1 MTSAGHSWKDSGA
14 AAHRCPGLAV
24 YLLLFFS
31 GTVVLSMG
39 GVGAMRVSALGRA
52 WALGLTDGGVTR
64 VALHP
69 L

>member
-1 MTSAGHSWKDSGA
+1 M
-14 AAHRCPGLAV
+14 PGLAV
-24 YLLLFFS
+24 HLLLFFS

-52 WALGLTDGGVTR
+52 WALGLTDGGGGHEGGS
-64 VALHP
+64 AP